1 MCDNT
6 GKVSQILKKMKKKP
20 LGLYIHIPYCIHKC
34 GYCDFNSHPIKL
46 DEMSHYIDALVLEI
60 KHYAR
65 IYTNTN
71 IIKTIF
77 LGGGTPTTLNAFQLE
92 RILKVCVN
100 EFTVA
105 SDAEVTIEANP
116 ATVDVKLM
124 KSIRRTGYNRISI
137 GVQSFDKEE
146 LKLLDRAHG
155 PNEIHSTV
163 DCARKAGFD
172 NLSLDLMFAVPN
184 QSISSWESNLNKAME
199 KNPEHL
205 STYNLTIEQGTAFSK
220 LQSKGKLIMP
230 DDDHQLELYKKTIE
244 YLTKKGFNQY
254 EISNFS
260 RQGKECKHNITY
272 WENSNSLGV
281 GAGASSYMNGTR
293 FKNINLP
300 AHYIRQVKEKE
311 TAVEHSETLKPR
323 QAMGETIMLG
333 LRLLQGISIHKFE
346 KRFQVS
352 FINLF
357 KKTIQSLKEKELILI
372 EDNYLRLSQKGLFLT
387 DSVILEFI

>member
-1 MCDNT
+1 
-6 GKVSQILKKMKKKP
+6 MKKQP

-34 GYCDFNSHPIKL
+34 GYCDFNSHPIKQ
-46 DEMSHYIDALVLEI
+46 DEMDHYIDALVVEMR
-60 KHYAR
+60 HYAK

-77 LGGGTPTTLNAFQLE
+77 LGGGTPTTLNPFQLE
-92 RILKVCVN
+92 RILKECVN
-100 EFTVA
+100 EFTIA
-105 SDAEVTIEANP
+105 SNAEITIEANP
-116 ATVDVKLM
+116 ATVGIELM
-124 KSIRRTGYNRISI
+124 KSIRTMGYNRISI
-137 GVQSFDKEE
+137 GVQSFDKAE

-155 PNEIHSTV
+155 PKEIHSTV

-172 NLSLDLMFAVPN
+172 NLSLDLMFALPN
-184 QSISSWESNLNKAME
+184 QSLSSWENNLNKALE

-220 LQSKGKLIMP
+220 LQSNGKLIMP

-244 YLTKKGFNQY
+244 RLTKKGFHHY
-254 EISNFS
+254 EISNFAH
-260 RQGKECKHNITY
+260 RGKECKHNITY
-272 WENSNSLGV
+272 WENKNTLGL

-300 AHYIRQVKEKE
+300 AHYIRQVKEKKI
-311 TAVEHSETLKPR
+311 AVEHSETLELR

-333 LRLLQGISIHKFE
+333 LRLLQGISIHQFE
-346 KRFQVS
+346 KRFQIS

-357 KKTIQSLKEKELILI
+357 RNIISALKEKELVII
-372 EDNYLRLSQKGLFLT
+372 EKDYLRLSQKGLFWA
-387 DSVILEFI
+387 DSVTLEFI

>member
-1 MCDNT
+1 M
-6 GKVSQILKKMKKKP
+6 KMKKQP

-34 GYCDFNSHPIKL
+34 GYCDFNSHPIKQ
-46 DEMSHYIDALVLEI
+46 DEMDHYIDALVVEM
-60 KHYAR
+60 KHYAK

-77 LGGGTPTTLNAFQLE
+77 LGGGTPTTLNPFQLE
-92 RILKVCVN
+92 RILKECVN
-100 EFTVA
+100 EFTIA
-105 SDAEVTIEANP
+105 SNAEITIEANP
-116 ATVDVKLM
+116 ATVGIELM
-124 KSIRRTGYNRISI
+124 KSIRTMGYNRISI
-137 GVQSFDKEE
+137 GVQSFDKAE

-155 PNEIHSTV
+155 PKEIHSTV

-184 QSISSWESNLNKAME
+184 QSLSSWENNLNKALE

-220 LQSKGKLIMP
+220 LQSNGKLIMP

-244 YLTKKGFNQY
+244 RLTKKGFHHY
-254 EISNFS
+254 EISNFAH
-260 RQGKECKHNITY
+260 RGKECKHNITY
-272 WENSNSLGV
+272 WENKNTLGL

-300 AHYIRQVKEKE
+300 AHYIRQVKEKKI
-311 TAVEHSETLKPR
+311 AVEHSETLEPR

-333 LRLLQGISIHKFE
+333 LRLLQGISIHQFE
-346 KRFQVS
+346 KRFQIS
-352 FINLF
+352 FIKLF
-357 KKTIQSLKEKELILI
+357 RSIISALKEKELVII
-372 EDNYLRLSQKGLFLT
+372 EKDYLRLSQKGLFWA
-387 DSVILEFI
+387 DSVTLEFI

>member
-1 MCDNT
+1 M
-6 GKVSQILKKMKKKP
+6 KMKKQP

-34 GYCDFNSHPIKL
+34 GYCDFNSHPIKQ
-46 DEMSHYIDALVLEI
+46 DEMDHYIDALVVEM
-60 KHYAR
+60 KHYAK

-77 LGGGTPTTLNAFQLE
+77 LGGGTPTTLNPFQLE
-92 RILKVCVN
+92 RILKECVN
-100 EFTVA
+100 EFTIA
-105 SDAEVTIEANP
+105 SNAEITIEANP
-116 ATVDVKLM
+116 ATVGIELM
-124 KSIRRTGYNRISI
+124 KSIRTMGYNRISI
-137 GVQSFDKEE
+137 GVQSFDKAE

-155 PNEIHSTV
+155 PKEIHSTV

-184 QSISSWESNLNKAME
+184 QSLSSWENNLNKALE

-220 LQSKGKLIMP
+220 LQSNGKLIMP

-244 YLTKKGFNQY
+244 RLTKKGFHHY
-254 EISNFS
+254 EISNFA
-260 RQGKECKHNITY
+260 RRGKECKHNITY
-272 WENSNSLGV
+272 WENKNTLGL

-300 AHYIRQVKEKE
+300 AHYIRQVKEKKI
-311 TAVEHSETLKPR
+311 AVEHSETLELR

-333 LRLLQGISIHKFE
+333 LRLLQGISIHQFE
-346 KRFQVS
+346 KRFQIS

-357 KKTIQSLKEKELILI
+357 RNIISALKEKELVII
-372 EDNYLRLSQKGLFLT
+372 EKDYLRLSQKGLFWA
-387 DSVILEFI
+387 DSVTLEFI

>member
-1 MCDNT
+1 ME
-6 GKVSQILKKMKKKP
+6 KQA

-34 GYCDFNSHPIKL
+34 GYCDFNSHPIKH
-46 DEMSHYIDALVLEI
+46 DEMDHYIDALVAEMQ
-60 KHYAR
+60 HYAK
-65 IYTNTN
+65 IYSNTN

-77 LGGGTPTTLNAFQLE
+77 LGGGTPTTLTVYQLE
-92 RILKVCVN
+92 RILKECVK
-100 EFTVA
+100 EFKVA
-105 SDAEVTIEANP
+105 PDAEITIEANP
-116 ATVDVKLM
+116 ATIDIEQM
-124 KSIRRTGYNRISI
+124 KSIRQTGYNRISI
-137 GVQSFDKEE
+137 GVQSFDKTE

-155 PNEIHSTV
+155 PEEVHSTV

-184 QSISSWESNLNKAME
+184 QSLSSWESNLDKALE

-220 LQSKGKLIMP
+220 LQSNGKLIMP
-230 DDDHQLELYKKTIE
+230 EDDHQLELYKKTIE
-244 YLTKKGFNQY
+244 RLTKKGLHHY
-254 EISNFS
+254 EISNFA

-272 WENSNSLGV
+272 WKNTNTLGL
-281 GAGASSYMNGTR
+281 GAGASSYINGTR

-300 AHYIRQVKEKE
+300 AHYIRQVKEEKI
-311 TAVEHSETLKPR
+311 AVEHSEPLEPR

-333 LRLLQGISIHKFE
+333 LRLLKGISIHQFE
-346 KRFQVS
+346 RRFQVS

-357 KKTIQSLKEKELILI
+357 KNIIHSLKEKELILI
-372 EDNYLRLSQKGLFLT
+372 EDDCLRLSPKGLFLA

>member
-1 MCDNT
+1 
-6 GKVSQILKKMKKKP
+6 MKKQP

-34 GYCDFNSHPIKL
+34 GYCDFNSHPIKQ
-46 DEMSHYIDALVLEI
+46 DEMDHYIDALVVEM
-60 KHYAR
+60 KHYAK

-77 LGGGTPTTLNAFQLE
+77 LGGGTPTTLNPFQLE
-92 RILKVCVN
+92 RILEECVN
-100 EFTVA
+100 EFTIA
-105 SDAEVTIEANP
+105 SNAEITIEANP
-116 ATVDVKLM
+116 ATVGIELM
-124 KSIRRTGYNRISI
+124 KSIRTMGYNRISI
-137 GVQSFDKEE
+137 GVQSFDKAE

-155 PNEIHSTV
+155 PKEIHSTV

-184 QSISSWESNLNKAME
+184 QSLSSWENNLNKALE

-220 LQSKGKLIMP
+220 LQSNGKLIMP

-244 YLTKKGFNQY
+244 RLTKKGFHHY
-254 EISNFS
+254 EISNFA
-260 RQGKECKHNITY
+260 RRGKECKHNITY
-272 WENSNSLGV
+272 WENKNTLGL

-300 AHYIRQVKEKE
+300 AHYIRQVKEKKI
-311 TAVEHSETLKPR
+311 AVEHSETLELR

-333 LRLLQGISIHKFE
+333 LRLLQGISIPQFE
-346 KRFQVS
+346 KRFQIS

-357 KKTIQSLKEKELILI
+357 RNIISALKEKELVII
-372 EDNYLRLSQKGLFLT
+372 EKDYLRLSQKGLFWA
-387 DSVILEFI
+387 DSVTLEFI

>member
-1 MCDNT
+1 
-6 GKVSQILKKMKKKP
+6 MKKQP

-34 GYCDFNSHPIKL
+34 GYCDFNSHPIKQ
-46 DEMSHYIDALVLEI
+46 DEMDHYIDALVVEM
-60 KHYAR
+60 KHYAK

-77 LGGGTPTTLNAFQLE
+77 LGGGTPTTLNPFQLE
-92 RILKVCVN
+92 RILKECVN
-100 EFTVA
+100 EFTIA
-105 SDAEVTIEANP
+105 SNAEITIEANP
-116 ATVDVKLM
+116 ATVGIELM
-124 KSIRRTGYNRISI
+124 KSIRTMGYNRISI
-137 GVQSFDKEE
+137 GVQSFDKAE

-155 PNEIHSTV
+155 PKEIHSTV

-184 QSISSWESNLNKAME
+184 QSLSSWESNLNKALE

-220 LQSKGKLIMP
+220 LQSNGKLIMP

-244 YLTKKGFNQY
+244 RLTKKGFHHY
-254 EISNFS
+254 EISNFAH
-260 RQGKECKHNITY
+260 RGKECKHNITY
-272 WENSNSLGV
+272 WENKNTLGL

-300 AHYIRQVKEKE
+300 AHYIRQVKEKKI
-311 TAVEHSETLKPR
+311 AVEHSETLELR

-333 LRLLQGISIHKFE
+333 LRLLQGISIPQFE
-346 KRFQVS
+346 KRFQIS

-357 KKTIQSLKEKELILI
+357 RNIISSLKEKELVII
-372 EDNYLRLSQKGLFLT
+372 EKDYLRLSQKGLFWA
-387 DSVILEFI
+387 DSVTLEFI

>member
-1 MCDNT
+1 ME
-6 GKVSQILKKMKKKP
+6 QQP

-34 GYCDFNSHPIKL
+34 GYCDFNSHPIKQ
-46 DEMSHYIDALVLEI
+46 DEMNHYIDALVAEM
-60 KHYAR
+60 KHYAKT
-65 IYTNTN
+65 YSNTN

-77 LGGGTPTTLNAFQLE
+77 LGGGTPTTLTVYQLE
-92 RILKVCVN
+92 RILKECVS

-105 SDAEVTIEANP
+105 SDAEITIEANP
-116 ATVDVKLM
+116 ATIDIEQL
-124 KSIRRTGYNRISI
+124 KSIRQTGYNRISI
-137 GVQSFDKEE
+137 GVQSFDKAE

-155 PNEIHSTV
+155 PEEIHSTV
-163 DCARKAGFD
+163 DRARKAGFD

-184 QSISSWESNLNKAME
+184 QSLSSWESNLNKALE

-220 LQSKGKLIMP
+220 LQSNGKLIMP
-230 DDDHQLELYKKTIE
+230 DDDHQLELYKRTIE
-244 YLTKKGFNQY
+244 RLTKKGFHHY
-254 EISNFS
+254 EISNFA
-260 RQGKECKHNITY
+260 RRGKECKHNITY
-272 WENSNSLGV
+272 WENKNTLGL

-300 AHYIRQVKEKE
+300 AHYIRQVKEKKI
-311 TAVEHSETLKPR
+311 AVEHSETLEPR

-333 LRLLQGISIHKFE
+333 LRLLQGISIHQFE
-346 KRFQVS
+346 KRFQIS

-357 KKTIQSLKEKELILI
+357 RNIISALREKELVII
-372 EDNYLRLSQKGLFLT
+372 EKDYLRLSPKGLFWA